1 MNKGEL
7 IERVTQKTGLSRSE
21 AENAV
26 RAITSTIEEALASG
40 ESVTFTGFG
49 RFSVSDRA
57 ARQGVNPR
65 TGEPMSIAASKAPR
79 FTPGSGL
86 KQSVRDGGS

>member
-1 MNKGEL
+1 VNRAEL
-7 IERVTQKTGLSRSE
+7 VQQVAEKAGLSRTD

-26 RAITSTIEEALASG
+26 RAVTQTIEETLAAG
-40 ESVTFTGFG
+40 DTVTFTGFG

-65 TGEPMSIAASKAPR
+65 TGESMSIAASRAPR
-79 FTPGSGL
+79 FTPGAGL
-86 KQSVRDGGS
+86 KDVVRGSRR

>member
-1 MNKGEL
+1 MNKAEL
-7 IERVTQKTGLSRSE
+7 IQRVSDSAGLTRSDAE
-21 AENAV
+21 AAV
-26 RAITSTIEEALASG
+26 RAVTETIEEALKSG
-40 ESVTFTGFG
+40 ETVTFTGFG

-79 FTPGSGL
+79 FTAGSGL
-86 KQSVRDGGS
+86 KQSVRDGAR

>member
-1 MNKGEL
+1 MNKAEL
-7 IERVTQKTGLSRSE
+7 IQRVGDSAGLTRSDAE
-21 AENAV
+21 AAV
-26 RAITSTIEEALASG
+26 RAVTETIEEALKSG
-40 ESVTFTGFG
+40 ETVTFTGFG

-79 FTPGSGL
+79 FTPGAGL
-86 KQSVRDGGS
+86 KQSVREGAR

>member
-1 MNKGEL
+1 MNKAEL
-7 IERVTQKTGLSRSE
+7 IQRVSDSAGLTRSDAE
-21 AENAV
+21 AAV
-26 RAITSTIEEALASG
+26 RAVTETIEEALKCG
-40 ESVTFTGFG
+40 ETVTFTGFG

-79 FTPGSGL
+79 FTPGAGL
-86 KQSVRDGGS
+86 KQSVRVGAR